1 MASTAVNEEKII
13 SKLRWKLLPYLMLL
27 YIVAMIDRVN
37 IGFAALQM
45 NQELGITPSMFG
57 FIAGI
62 FFIAYFFFEVP
73 SNVIMHRVGARVW
86 ITRILI
92 SWGLVT
98 VFTGFIHSATQFAIL
113 RVLLGVA
120 EAGFYPC
127 IILYMT
133 FWFPRKYFAS
143 AVSVFMCGMAL
154 ANIITGP
161 LSTWIMENIQWMDVA
176 GWRWLFIL
184 EGAPAVLLGFYTYF
198 TMIDRP
204 EQAKF
209 LDKDEKEWLVNE
221 LQKEAEAKSATA
233 PANKWDVFKMPKVWH
248 LSFCY
253 LCYVIALYGLG
264 LWMPQ
269 IIKGLSKAM
278 SITNIGLVSSIPYF
292 FAVTA
297 MVLVARH
304 SDKTGERRYHGALPI
319 SIAFFGLIALT
330 MTTDLYISMALICV
344 SMMGIYSFVGTFWV
358 FPNMYLAEATAAVGI
373 AIINSTANLGGFIG
387 PYVVGFL
394 KELSGGSTTLSMYF
408 LAAFALMGTISVLA
422 LGKEASR
429 DTSSK

>member
-1 MASTAVNEEKII
+1 MVSEVEERAI

-27 YIVAMIDRVN
+27 YIMAMIDRVN
-37 IGFAALQM
+37 VGFAALQM
-45 NQELGITPSMFG
+45 NADLGISPSMFG

-73 SNVIMHRVGARVW
+73 SNVIMHRVGARIW

-98 VFTGFIHSATQFAIL
+98 VFTGFVQNSTQFGIL

-127 IILYMT
+127 IILYLT
-133 FWFPRKYFAS
+133 FWFPGKYFAS
-143 AVSVFMCGMAL
+143 AVSIFMCGMAL

-161 LSTWIMENIQWMDVA
+161 ISTWIMENVAWMGLA
-176 GWRWLFIL
+176 GWRWLFVI
-184 EGAPAVLLGFYTYF
+184 EGLPAVLLGFVTYF

-209 LDKDEKEWLVNE
+209 LEKDEKEWLLAE
-221 LQKEAEAKSATA
+221 LKKEHEAKAA
-233 PANKWDVFKMPKVWH
+233 FVPANKWDVFKMGKVWH

-269 IIKGLSKAM
+269 IIKGLSKAL
-278 SITNIGLVSSIPYF
+278 SLTNIGLISTIPYF
-292 FAVTA
+292 FAVVA

-304 SDKTGERRYHGALPI
+304 SDKTGERKFHGSLPI
-319 SIAFFGLIALT
+319 SIAFFGLIGLT
-330 MTTDLYISMALICV
+330 MTNDLWVSMALICI
-344 SMMGIYSFVGTFWV
+344 SQMGIYCFVGTFWC
-358 FPNMYLAEATAAVGI
+358 FPNMYLTEATAAVGI

-408 LAAFALMGTISVLA
+408 LASFAVMGTISVLA
-422 LGKEASR
+422 LGKPPAEGKL
-429 DTSSK
+429 TGK

>member
-1 MASTAVNEEKII
+1 MASTTVNVEKTI
-13 SKLRWKLLPYLMLL
+13 SKLRWHLLPYLMLL
-27 YIVAMIDRVN
+27 YIMAMIDRVN

-73 SNVIMHRVGARVW
+73 SNVIMHRVGARKW

-98 VFTGFIHSATQFAIL
+98 VFTGFVHTSTQFAIL

-127 IILYMT
+127 IILYLT
-133 FWFPRKYFAS
+133 FWFPGKYFAS
-143 AVSVFMCGMAL
+143 AVSIFMCGMAL

-161 LSTWIMENIQWMDVA
+161 ISTWIMENVTWLSLA
-176 GWRWLFIL
+176 GWRWLFII
-184 EGAPAVLLGFYTYF
+184 EGAPAVLLGFLTYF

-209 LDKDEKEWLVNE
+209 LDKDEKEWLLAE
-221 LQKEAEAKSATA
+221 LQKEREAKLAQV
-233 PANKWDVFKMPKVWH
+233 PANKWDVFKMGKVWH

-269 IIKGLSKAM
+269 IIKGLSKAL
-278 SITNIGLVSSIPYF
+278 SITNIGLISTIPYF
-292 FAVTA
+292 FAVIA
-297 MVLVARH
+297 MVLCARH
-304 SDKTGERRYHGALPI
+304 SDSTGERRYHGSLPI
-319 SIAFFGLIALT
+319 AIAFFGLIGLT
-330 MTTDLYISMALICV
+330 MTDDLYISMALICL
-344 SMMGIYSFVGTFWV
+344 SQIGIYCFVGTFWV
-358 FPNMYLAEATAAVGI
+358 FPNMYLTEATAAVGI

-394 KELSGGSTTLSMYF
+394 KDMSGGSTTLSMYF
-408 LAAFALMGTISVLA
+408 LASFAIMGTISVLA
-422 LGKEASR
+422 LGNKKEPGVT
-429 DTSSK
+429 D